1 MSKEI
6 LIIGSGIAG
15 ISSSIKLKSFGL
27 ESTIIDKGNFIG
39 GRIGTRD
46 TKSEDNSNYFFH
58 GAQFF
63 TARSDNFQE
72 IVQTGIDKGYIK
84 EYGRFLPPRY
94 RGFKSMRDFL
104 LNLSQ
109 NLSITQNVK
118 ITHLKP
124 QNQKISVLDDRSNVW
139 QTYDAVISTIP
150 APQNQ
155 NLIKK
160 FVTLKKTLKTSS
172 YDSCIALMFSFDKK
186 PKNIP
191 YFFDYNNQPGILSWM
206 AAGSNLCFWTA
217 HTKGDFSNK
226 NINKDKILL
235 KDEIFQEIEKA
246 IYQLEPNIKINFHS
260 LHIWKYAKVTKVC
273 SGAQIDPKFPIAVAG
288 DFMEGANIESAFLS
302 GEKAAE
308 LIFERLH
315 KFN

>member
-1 MSKEI
+1 MSKKI

-15 ISSSIKLKSFGL
+15 ISSSLKLKSFGL
-27 ESTIIDKGNFIG
+27 KSTIIDKGNFIG
-39 GRIGTRD
+39 GRVATRD
-46 TKSEDNSNYFFH
+46 IKGKDNSNYFFH

-63 TARSDNFQE
+63 TAKSGSFQK
-72 IVQTGIDKGYIK
+72 IVQNGINNGYIK
-84 EYGRFLPPRY
+84 EYGRFSPPRY

-104 LNLSQ
+104 IKLSQ
-109 NLSITQNVK
+109 KLDVIQNVRV
-118 ITHLKP
+118 THLKP
-124 QNQKISVLDDRSNVW
+124 HNEKISVLDDRSNIW
-139 QTYDAVISTIP
+139 QTYDAVISTLP
-150 APQNQ
+150 APQN
-155 NLIKK
+155 LALLKK
-160 FVTLKKTLKTSS
+160 FVILKNTLKTAS

-186 PKNIP
+186 PNNIP
-191 YFFDYNNQPGILSWM
+191 FFFDYYNQQGILSWM

-235 KDEIFQEIEKA
+235 KDEIFQEVDKA

-273 SGAQIDPKFPIAVAG
+273 SGPQIDPKFPIAVAG
-288 DFMEGANIESAFLS
+288 DFMVGANIESAFSS

-308 LIFERLH
+308 LILERLY
-315 KFN
+315 

>member
-1 MSKEI
+1 MSKNI

-15 ISSSIKLKSFGL
+15 ISSSLKLKSFGL

-46 TKSEDNSNYFFH
+46 VESADNSNYFFH

-63 TARSDNFQE
+63 TAKSDNFKK
-72 IVQTGIDKGYIK
+72 IVQTGINKGYIK
-84 EYGRFLPPRY
+84 EYGKFLPPRY

-104 LNLSQ
+104 INLSQ
-109 NLSITQNVK
+109 NLSITQNIKV
-118 ITHLKP
+118 THIKP
-124 QNQKISVLDDRSNVW
+124 HKQKISVLDDRSNIW
-139 QTYDAVISTIP
+139 RTYDAVISTLP

-155 NLIKK
+155 DLMKK
-160 FVTLKKTLKTSS
+160 FGTLKKILKTSS

-186 PKNIP
+186 PNNIP
-191 YFFDYNNQPGILSWM
+191 YFFDYYNQQGILSWM

-217 HTKGDFSNK
+217 HTKGGYSNK

-235 KDEIFQEIEKA
+235 KDEIFQEIKKT
-246 IYQLEPNIKINFHS
+246 IYKLEPNIKINFHS
-260 LHIWKYAKVTKVC
+260 LHIWKYAKVKKIC
-273 SGAQIDPKFPIAVAG
+273 SGPQIDPIFPIAVAG

-308 LIFERLH
+308 LIFERLN
-315 KFN
+315 KFY